1 MLVIVQIET
10 LKLLIKIGMADGLIS
25 QGQHRHKG
33 EEGGNQLQLFSAQHK
48 SGLPKAVG
56 RRKMRL
62 ARALPVG
69 YP

>member
-1 MLVIVQIET
+1 
-10 LKLLIKIGMADGLIS
+10 MADGLIS

-56 RRKMRL
+56 RCKMRL